1 MNGQKVVYQGKII
14 EVVEEEVEIGGNMRT
29 FEFARRA
36 PGSRTIIA
44 SRTGKVLLSKE
55 YRREANGY
63 DYRLPGG
70 KVFDT
75 LTEYNDFL
83 SQEPGEA
90 RMIEV
95 AEEGARKELAEE
107 VGISEAELEFLYLS
121 KCGATVEWDLYYF
134 VAHVA
139 DESLSEQQLEEG
151 EDITVEWVSPSMAK
165 SIALDGSKF
174 SEDRSAAV
182 LLRYLESAGD

>member
-36 PGSRTIIA
+36 PGSRTIVIA
-44 SRTGKVLLSKE
+44 KTGKILLSKE

-75 LTEYNDFL
+75 LSEYNAFL
-83 SQEPGEA
+83 SQEPDEA
-90 RMIEV
+90 RM
-95 AEEGARKELAEE
+95 AEIAEAGARKELAEE
-107 VGISEAELEFLYLS
+107 VGINKADMELLYLS
-121 KCGATVEWDLYYF
+121 RCGATVEWDLYYF
-134 VAHVA
+134 VAHVV
-139 DESLSEQQLEEG
+139 DESLGEQQLEEG
-151 EDITVEWVSPSMAK
+151 EDIMVEWVSRGRAK

-182 LLRYLESAGD
+182 LLRYVESLGD